1 VSRKTLFILL
11 GLVVLAGLGGLGW
24 YLTGASSNSTATAQG
39 GAGWEISPKDRTMG
53 NRNAKVVLIEYAAPV
68 CPHCAHFNEAF
79 FPEIKKGYIDTGKI
93 LYVFRVYPIRPG
105 DGPAEK
111 LASCL
116 PEDKYFAFIDLL
128 FKNQP
133 KWDADEYPGA
143 DIHSGLILM
152 ARIAGMSS
160 DQAEQCMASKTED
173 ERINKVAS
181 EGQARYNI
189 PSTPTFIVNGV
200 VYSELP
206 FDSLSKLLDTELA
219 KQHKAG

>member
-1 VSRKTLFILL
+1 VSRKTLFIVL
-11 GLVVLAGLGGLGW
+11 GLVVLAVLAGLGW
-24 YLTGASSNSTATAQG
+24 YLTSPSSSATAQG

-79 FPEIKKGYIDTGKI
+79 FPEIKKDYIDTGKI

-143 DIHSGLILM
+143 DAHSGLILM
-152 ARIAGMSS
+152 ARIAGMSA
-160 DQAEQCMASKTED
+160 DQAEQCMASKAED

>member
-1 VSRKTLFILL
+1 MSRKTLFIVL
-11 GLVVLAGLGGLGW
+11 GLAVLAALAGLGW
-24 YLTGASSNSTATAQG
+24 YLTGASSTSAATAQG
-39 GAGWEISPKDRTMG
+39 GAGWVISPKDRTMG
-53 NRNAKVVLIEYAAPV
+53 NKNAKVVLIEYAAPV

-79 FPEIKKGYIDTGKI
+79 FPAIKKDFIDTGKVF
-93 LYVFRVYPIRPG
+93 YVFRVYPIRPG

-143 DIHSGLILM
+143 DTHSGLLLM
-152 ARIAGMSS
+152 ARIAGMSA
-160 DQAEQCMASKTED
+160 DQAEQCMASKAED